1 MMERLSLL
9 VKPQIDEW
17 GDITY
22 VPTDLGLYITVVVI
36 FLLVYSSIL
45 FSRGYCKSRVTQLSV
60 SSVMLSGAFLVSHI
74 RVFTLPM
81 GGSVTLC
88 GMFFIT
94 LLGIWYGPAAG
105 IMISTAYGLL
115 FFLLNPYMVSFP
127 QAFVDYVLAFA
138 ALGISGFFARS
149 NSHAILKGYLAAV
162 LGRYF
167 FAVLSGVLFFGQY
180 AESYGWNSPL
190 LYSLVYNGTY
200 LGAEALLT
208 IVLFCIPAVRSA
220 IEKAENLALN

>member
-45 FSRGYCKSRVTQLSV
+45 FSRGYRKSRVTQLSV
-60 SSVMLSGAFLVSHI
+60 SSVMLSVAFLVSHI

-81 GGSVTLC
+81 GGTVTLC

-94 LLGIWYGPAAG
+94 LLGTWYGPGAG
-105 IMISTAYGLL
+105 IMMSTAYGLL
-115 FFLLNPYMVSFP
+115 FFLLNP
-127 QAFVDYVLAFA
+127 
-138 ALGISGFFARS
+138 
-149 NSHAILKGYLAAV
+149 
-162 LGRYF
+162 
-167 FAVLSGVLFFGQY
+167 
-180 AESYGWNSPL
+180 
-190 LYSLVYNGTY
+190 
-200 LGAEALLT
+200 
-208 IVLFCIPAVRSA
+208 
-220 IEKAENLALN
+220 

>member
-1 MMERLSLL
+1 MERLSLL

-45 FSRGYCKSRVTQLSV
+45 FSRGYRKSRVTQLSV
-60 SSVMLSGAFLVSHI
+60 SSVMLSVAFLVSHI

-81 GGSVTLC
+81 GGTVTPC
-88 GMFFIT
+88 GMFLIT

-105 IMISTAYGLL
+105 IMMSTAYGLL

-127 QAFVDYVLAFA
+127 QAFVDYVLAFD

-149 NSHAILKGYLAAV
+149 KPHAILKGYLAAV

-208 IVLFCIPAVRSA
+208 IVLFCIPAVRNA